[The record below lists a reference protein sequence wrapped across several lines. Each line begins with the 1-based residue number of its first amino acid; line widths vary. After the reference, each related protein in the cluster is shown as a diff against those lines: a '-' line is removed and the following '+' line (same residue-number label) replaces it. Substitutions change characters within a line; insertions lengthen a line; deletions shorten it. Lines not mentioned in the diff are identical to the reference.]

1 MESGGS
7 IINLRV
13 PMLSTAGALGLVL
26 RFCVCDGLPLH
37 IGFVVSSAALER
49 LHVIDDVPWA
59 WAAGFSS
66 GRAGVLLLE
75 GIFSCSAAFDSP
87 VSIAHD

>member
-26 RFCVCDGLPLH
+26 RFRGRDRLPLH
-37 IGFVVSSAALER
+37 VARRVCAAARERFDVVDDVARTTVRIAALRFIRTETLWCNAR
-49 LHVIDDVPWA
+49 
-59 WAAGFSS
+59 AA
-66 GRAGVLLLE
+66 A
-75 GIFSCSAAFDSP
+75 
-87 VSIAHD
+87 